1 MHKSFL
7 WPVFLVSFIIG
18 GYLIMLF
25 TVLLFND
32 DGLHRDNQ
40 PSNSG
45 QNGAVVYDPNNQN
58 KPNQEKPNQTNQDQ
72 SNQNHQNNQNK
83 PTIRV
88 VDETCAT
95 FSPEDIARFF
105 GISVRVPVHE
115 ENLFLAPG
123 QCVWL
128 ENISDPEKVYSFYL
142 TKNSFSSSE
151 EAKEELARSRRQF
164 FYQNIP
170 NLADEAIFIRY
181 GGRSDKFYAT
191 IKWVDGNVVYTLI
204 VNRPDGLEQPEIE
217 SKLEAL
223 VKSKFG

>member
-18 GYLIMLF
+18 GYLIMFF

-32 DGLHRDNQ
+32 GGLNRGNQ

-45 QNGAVVYDPNNQN
+45 QNGSVVYDPNHQN

-83 PTIRV
+83 PTIEV
-88 VDETCAT
+88 VDETCAI
-95 FSPEDIARFF
+95 FSTEDIARFF
-105 GISVRVPVHE
+105 GISVRVHVND
-115 ENLFLAPG
+115 ENSLFAPG
-123 QCVWL
+123 QCLWL
-128 ENISDPEKVYSFYL
+128 ENTSDPEKVYSFYL

-151 EAKEELARSRRQF
+151 EAKEDLARSRRRF

-181 GGRSDKFYAT
+181 GGLSDKFYAK
-191 IKWVDGNVVYTLI
+191 IKWVDGNVVYTLS
-204 VNRPDGLEQPEIE
+204 VNRADGLEQPEIE

>member
-18 GYLIMLF
+18 GYLIMFF

-32 DGLHRDNQ
+32 GGFNRGDQ

-45 QNGAVVYDPNNQN
+45 QNGAVVYHPNHQN

-72 SNQNHQNNQNK
+72 SNQDHQNNQNK
-83 PTIRV
+83 PTIEV
-88 VDETCAT
+88 VDETCAI

-105 GISVRVPVHE
+105 GISVRVRVND
-115 ENLFLAPG
+115 ENVFLAPG

-128 ENISDPEKVYSFYL
+128 ENISDPEKAYSFYL

-151 EAKEELARSRRQF
+151 EAKEDLARSRRQF

-181 GGRSDKFYAT
+181 GGRSDKFFAK
-191 IKWVDGNVVYTLI
+191 IQWVDGNVVYTLS
-204 VNRPDGLEQPEIE
+204 VNRVDGLEQPEIE

>member
-32 DGLHRDNQ
+32 DGLNRGNQ

-45 QNGAVVYDPNNQN
+45 QNGTLVYDPNNQN
-58 KPNQEKPNQTNQDQ
+58 KPNQEKPNQTNQDK

-83 PTIRV
+83 PTIEV
-88 VDETCAT
+88 VDETCAI

-105 GISVRVPVHE
+105 GISVRVRV
-115 ENLFLAPG
+115 NDKNVFLAPG

-128 ENISDPEKVYSFYL
+128 ENISDPEKAYSFYL
-142 TKNSFSSSE
+142 IKNSFSSSE

-170 NLADEAIFIRY
+170 SLADGAIFIRY
-181 GGRSDKFYAT
+181 GGRSDKFSAT
-191 IKWVDGNVVYTLI
+191 IKWVGGNVVYTLS
-204 VNRPDGLEQPEIE
+204 VNRVDGLEQPEIE

>member
-1 MHKSFL
+1 
-7 WPVFLVSFIIG
+7 VFLVSLVIG

-32 DGLHRDNQ
+32 DGLNRGNQ

-45 QNGAVVYDPNNQN
+45 QNGTLVYDPNNQN
-58 KPNQEKPNQTNQDQ
+58 KPNQEKPNQTNQDK

-83 PTIRV
+83 PTIEV
-88 VDETCAT
+88 VDETCAI

-105 GISVRVPVHE
+105 GISVRVRV
-115 ENLFLAPG
+115 NDKNVFLAPG

-128 ENISDPEKVYSFYL
+128 ENISDPEKAYSFYL
-142 TKNSFSSSE
+142 IKNSFSSSE
-151 EAKEELARSRRQF
+151 EAKEDLARSRRRF

-181 GGRSDKFYAT
+181 GGLSDKFYAK
-191 IKWVDGNVVYTLI
+191 IKWVDGNVVYTLS
-204 VNRPDGLEQPEIE
+204 VNRVDGLEQPEIE

>member
-1 MHKSFL
+1 MYKSFL
-7 WPVFLVSFIIG
+7 WPVFLASFIIG

-32 DGLHRDNQ
+32 DGLNRGNQ

-58 KPNQEKPNQTNQDQ
+58 KLNQEKPNQTNQDQ
-72 SNQNHQNNQNK
+72 SNQNNQNNQNK
-83 PTIRV
+83 PTIEV
-88 VDETCAT
+88 VDETCAI

-105 GISVRVPVHE
+105 GISVRVRVNDE
-115 ENLFLAPG
+115 KVFLAPG

-128 ENISDPEKVYSFYL
+128 ENISDPEKAYSFYL
-142 TKNSFSSSE
+142 IKNSFSSSE
-151 EAKEELARSRRQF
+151 EAKEELARSRRRF

-191 IKWVDGNVVYTLI
+191 IKWVDGNVVYTLS
-204 VNRPDGLEQPEIE
+204 VNRVDGLEQPEIE

>member
-32 DGLHRDNQ
+32 DGLNRGNQ

-45 QNGAVVYDPNNQN
+45 QNGAVVYDPNHQN
-58 KPNQEKPNQTNQDQ
+58 KPNQEKPNQTNQDK
-72 SNQNHQNNQNK
+72 SNQNRQNNQNK
-83 PTIRV
+83 PTIEV

-105 GISVRVPVHE
+105 GISVRVRVND
-115 ENLFLAPG
+115 ENVFLAPG
-123 QCVWL
+123 QCLWL
-128 ENISDPEKVYSFYL
+128 ENTSDPEKVYSFYL
-142 TKNSFSSSE
+142 TKSSFSSSE
-151 EAKEELARSRRQF
+151 EAKEDLARSRRRF

-181 GGRSDKFYAT
+181 GGRSDKFSAT
-191 IKWVDGNVVYTLI
+191 IKWVDGNVVYTLS
-204 VNRPDGLEQPEIE
+204 VNRVDGLEQPEIE